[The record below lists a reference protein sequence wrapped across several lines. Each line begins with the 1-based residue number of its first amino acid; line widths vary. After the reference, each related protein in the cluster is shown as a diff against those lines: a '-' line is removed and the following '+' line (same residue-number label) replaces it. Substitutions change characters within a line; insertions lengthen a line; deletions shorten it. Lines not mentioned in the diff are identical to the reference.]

1 MDNFLETYSLPKL
14 SKEEIDKFNWSI
26 ARNKIESVIIIIN
39 APTNRSLEPDGSTGE
54 FYQTYKEKI
63 IPILFKL
70 FQKIEEEG
78 ILPKTFY
85 EATISLILKSDKD
98 TTKKENYRLTSLQL
112 FYFLKIVL
120 FY

>member
-14 SKEEIDKFNWSI
+14 SKEEIDKFNWPI

-39 APTNRSLEPDGSTGE
+39 TPTNISPGPDGSTGE
-54 FYQTYKEKI
+54 FYQTYREKI

-85 EATISLILKSDKD
+85 EATISLILKPDKD